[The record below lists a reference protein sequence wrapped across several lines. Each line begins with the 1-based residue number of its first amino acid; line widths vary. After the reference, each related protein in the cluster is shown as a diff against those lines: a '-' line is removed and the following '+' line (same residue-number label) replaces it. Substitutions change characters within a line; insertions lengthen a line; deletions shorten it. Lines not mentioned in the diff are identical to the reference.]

1 MLFRSRIMDEHQ
13 MIIALGAGGISK
25 AYDFDSRTLERVPNV
40 NNYKIYI
47 ERIDEMIKRKQER
60 LFEEDKGC

>member
-1 MLFRSRIMDEHQ
+1 
-13 MIIALGAGGISK
+13 MIIALGVGGISK